1 LIFLIFLICGC
12 GDFVSSKNA
21 GTESSRILK
30 ELRNIEPPQDSNIVA
45 PLFVTAPPKIIKQIV
60 GGKTEYK
67 LFYYCQYHIAS
78 ELEKIVQAQ
87 FASTLFDAKGQSIR
101 VTDYTVSSNDST
113 NQIIARCPD
122 INDVKAVFYF
132 MQAADVPP
140 IQVRID
146 CLISEIYADKTLDW
160 ETSLEMDN
168 LLGENIW
175 AGPSGRSF
183 SSGVDTLVTEPT
195 MPAFP
200 GGSLRELSRAKM
212 GLKIGYLSRSNN
224 FLSMVDILESQ
235 GYLKILMNP
244 SLEVVNGKTAKVMSS
259 QKVPIARTYLLNSNS
274 DIYESKQ
281 EYEDVID
288 SLEITPHV
296 FANGIG
302 LETSIVIGSKLTPEG
317 IKQVP
322 IVTKKM
328 ITNKEN
334 RIMPGDS
341 LIIGGMR
348 KTEKRDVLRG
358 IPILKD
364 IPLIG
369 MLFSGRDFEERAVET
384 IFILTPSIS
393 SGGISQQKMIDRVS
407 KMRGENKPEKVEK

>member
-1 LIFLIFLICGC
+1 
-12 GDFVSSKNA
+12 
-21 GTESSRILK
+21 
-30 ELRNIEPPQDSNIVA
+30 
-45 PLFVTAPPKIIKQIV
+45 
-60 GGKTEYK
+60 
-67 LFYYCQYHIAS
+67 
-78 ELEKIVQAQ
+78 
-87 FASTLFDAKGQSIR
+87 
-101 VTDYTVSSNDST
+101 
-113 NQIIARCPD
+113 
-122 INDVKAVFYF
+122 
-132 MQAADVPP
+132 
-140 IQVRID
+140 
-146 CLISEIYADKTLDW
+146 
-160 ETSLEMDN
+160 
-168 LLGENIW
+168 
-175 AGPSGRSF
+175 
-183 SSGVDTLVTEPT
+183 
-195 MPAFP
+195 
-200 GGSLRELSRAKM
+200 M